1 MRLRDGFLRAGVG
14 AVLLVAGMLG
24 LSASAFAATK
34 TEPGNRA
41 EVGAALA
48 ISASAP
54 HVMLI
59 MEENRNRAEVV
70 GAADMPYFNSLASKY
85 VDTTSWEGVGPSSLA
100 DYLAVISGSTQGVT
114 ENPTGISFPGVPT
127 LGSQLSEVGIAWR
140 AYMADMPT
148 VESEVAE
155 SGEYVKRHNPF
166 AYFPGTNGPNVVPG
180 SEFAPDL
187 AEGKLPPF
195 VWYTPNLIDDGHD
208 GTNAEVDRSLESI
221 VPAVQASAWY
231 KEGGIIII
239 TWDESNAPPDV
250 IPTVVVSGE
259 GSGTS
264 FTAKG
269 NHYGTLAA
277 IEDLYGLPL
286 LGNAAHATPLLI
298 PGATGREVTP
308 PTVETQAASLPTQT
322 SATLNAT
329 VNPNGSALSACK
341 FEYGTTNSYGQSA
354 PCSSLP
360 GSGTSLVTVSA
371 TVPGLTANTNY
382 HFRISATNPDG
393 TSKGSDQ
400 TFTTL
405 VNAPAVVTGSAS
417 SIKRASATLTAM
429 VNPNAGE
436 VSECRFEYG
445 STTAYGSSASCSP
458 QPGSGTSPVAV
469 SASVTGLVANTTYH
483 FRISATNPGGTSK
496 GADETVK
503 TLEFTTPTV
512 VSEPAASITQT
523 STTLTASVNPNEG
536 EVNECKFEYGATT
549 SYGKTA
555 SCSSLPGSGGSPVG
569 VSASVTGLLANTAYH
584 FRISATNPGGTSKG
598 ADETFKTLEVSA
610 PTVLT
615 VAASLIA
622 QTSATLNATVNPNGA
637 EVSEC
642 KFEYGTTT
650 AYGSSSSCT
659 PTPGSEGS
667 PVAVSASVTGLTANT
682 VYHFRI
688 SATNALGTSKGSD
701 KSFKTLPSPPTVA
714 TEPASSIE
722 ESSATLHAS
731 VNPNGGEVSECKFEI
746 GTTTAYGSSV
756 SCSSL
761 PGSGESPV
769 AVSASLTPGRLAPN
783 TTYHFRISAT
793 NAGGTS
799 NGSDQSFKTLPRHPT
814 VVTEAAASI
823 TQTSATLDATVNPEG
838 GEVSECK
845 FEYGATT
852 PYGSSAPCT
861 PSPGSGE
868 SPVAVSATVTGL
880 VTNTT
885 YHFRIVATNPGG
897 TSYGADQTLMT
908 PAGQGGVLGS
918 QEQKTPPIANAE
930 LASTFLTASSSGTVS
945 VKIICPGGES
955 RCTGM
960 VTLRTLN
967 AVIARVTGHQSKRRK
982 AAILTLAAGSFKVA
996 GGHATTV
1003 KLHLSGKGRTLL
1015 ARTHVLHARATIV
1028 AHGPAGA
1035 THTTQ
1040 TIVTIRATKAI
1051 HGHKLSSTAPS
1062 TGSRSSWTPILAK
1075 TRPRPGKRTADSGC
1089 RFAPMSESVGL
1100 SAVASLC
1107 CCKFT
1112 PAQVPGDA
1120 QLRGAHLL
1128 GDRLLMALVS
1138 DPLETLALELS
1149 ELDAVGGV
1157 ADVEVEH
1164 GPDERQTAGLAGE
1177 PADHLGT
1184 ALDLAER
1191 SLEQVR

>member
-417 SIKRASATLTAM
+417 SIKRASATLTAI

-861 PSPGSGE
+861 PSPG
-868 SPVAVSATVTGL
+868 
-880 VTNTT
+880 
-885 YHFRIVATNPGG
+885 PGKAR
-897 TSYGADQTLMT
+897 SRYPRRSRAL
-908 PAGQGGVLGS
+908 LR
-918 QEQKTPPIANAE
+918 TPP
-930 LASTFLTASSSGTVS
+930 TTSGSLPPTPV
-945 VKIICPGGES
+945 
-955 RCTGM
+955 
-960 VTLRTLN
+960 
-967 AVIARVTGHQSKRRK
+967 
-982 AAILTLAAGSFKVA
+982 
-996 GGHATTV
+996 
-1003 KLHLSGKGRTLL
+1003 
-1015 ARTHVLHARATIV
+1015 ARATV
-1028 AHGPAGA
+1028 P
-1035 THTTQ
+1035 
-1040 TIVTIRATKAI
+1040 IR
-1051 HGHKLSSTAPS
+1051 
-1062 TGSRSSWTPILAK
+1062 RS
-1075 TRPRPGKRTADSGC
+1075 
-1089 RFAPMSESVGL
+1089 
-1100 SAVASLC
+1100 
-1107 CCKFT
+1107 
-1112 PAQVPGDA
+1112 
-1120 QLRGAHLL
+1120 
-1128 GDRLLMALVS
+1128 
-1138 DPLETLALELS
+1138 
-1149 ELDAVGGV
+1149 
-1157 ADVEVEH
+1157 
-1164 GPDERQTAGLAGE
+1164 
-1177 PADHLGT
+1177 
-1184 ALDLAER
+1184 
-1191 SLEQVR
+1191 